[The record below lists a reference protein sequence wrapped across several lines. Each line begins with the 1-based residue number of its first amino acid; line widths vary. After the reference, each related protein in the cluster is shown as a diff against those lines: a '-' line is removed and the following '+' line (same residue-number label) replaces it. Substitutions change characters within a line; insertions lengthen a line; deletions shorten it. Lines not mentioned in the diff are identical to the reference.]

1 MYSMIFTKK
10 LFRESPSHSVESP
23 LQIISVHP
31 QASSQK
37 HLKVS
42 SIYKQISIM
51 GNFLTK
57 PTKWNLFN
65 KKEND
70 EDWATKSNWIC
81 KDQLCPNP
89 YTHARGDPCKLTMED
104 LFPSRPEPP
113 TSENTK
119 QPDDES
125 EDWLIEWD
133 RENMDRQNN

>member
-1 MYSMIFTKK
+1 MYSMIFKKK

>member
-1 MYSMIFTKK
+1 MYSMIFKK
-10 LFRESPSHSVESP
+10 NLFRESPSHSVESL

-42 SIYKQISIM
+42 SIYKKISIM